1 MTNQIPAVTTGKA
14 TSQQTER
21 VLAED
26 IPTHPEPNGAAD
38 EDHPRF
44 FYPPETTFSIR
55 DIPLRHLNN
64 HQHDASCYLPTGENM
79 RHHDVAEDDYPG
91 QNWDYKYVKKMSQ
104 DVDSLP
110 LIVGDQDHGK
120 DRYAFYGGG
129 HRSAAHAEA
138 GRSHIRMW
146 VKDDQ

>member
-1 MTNQIPAVTTGKA
+1 MYGFPYVFSKYSAQCGWEPS
-14 TSQQTER
+14 TS
-21 VLAED
+21 VN
-26 IPTHPEPNGAAD
+26 PNSRA
-38 EDHPRF
+38 
-44 FYPPETTFSIR
+44 SV
-55 DIPLRHLNN
+55 
-64 HQHDASCYLPTGENM
+64 HDATTRPAGTDGD
-79 RHHDVAEDDYPG
+79 HDVAEDDYPG